1 MKFTYCKDC
10 DDAFKKVTF
19 EGQRCIYCGKENTIS
34 LSLSGSNYYI
44 GYFLLVIGAAA
55 FVILDGDPLQ
65 LPVIAISLIVGMI
78 ISIRSR
84 MVLKNKAIEKGR
96 VQAESEA

>member
-10 DDAFKKVTF
+10 DDAFKKTTF

-34 LSLSGSNYYI
+34 LSLSSSNYYV
-44 GYFLLVIGAAA
+44 GYFLLLIGAAA
-55 FVILDGDPLQ
+55 FVILKDDPLQ
-65 LPVIAISLIVGMI
+65 MSVILISLIVGMI

-84 MVLKNKAIEKGR
+84 IVLKNKAIEKGR
-96 VQAESEA
+96 SQAEDE